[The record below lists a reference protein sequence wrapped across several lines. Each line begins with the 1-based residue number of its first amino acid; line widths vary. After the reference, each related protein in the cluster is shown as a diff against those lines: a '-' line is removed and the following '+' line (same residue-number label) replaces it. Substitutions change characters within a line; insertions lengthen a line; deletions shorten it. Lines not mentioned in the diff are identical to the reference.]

1 MRKPY
6 THLVLKPFFA
16 EETNDVVQPMTPF
29 TPHTS
34 VRGDDLERLKLIV
47 RSDVP
52 ARAVK
57 PPHKNKQAP
66 GVARA

>member
-16 EETNDVVQPMTPF
+16 EETNDVVKALTPF
-29 TPHTS
+29 TPSTI
-34 VRGDDLERLKLIV
+34 VRAQALERLKLIV

-52 ARAVK
+52 APAVK
-57 PPHKNKQAP
+57 PAP
-66 GVARA
+66 RAKK